1 MVGMISQTDAR
12 GVETRYTYDGFNRL
26 HQIIEVRGNEEDI
39 LKQYEYNYAT
49 EQ

>member
-12 GVETRYTYDGFNRL
+12 SVETRYTYDGFNRL
-26 HQIIEVRGNEEDI
+26 HQIIEVRGNEEYI